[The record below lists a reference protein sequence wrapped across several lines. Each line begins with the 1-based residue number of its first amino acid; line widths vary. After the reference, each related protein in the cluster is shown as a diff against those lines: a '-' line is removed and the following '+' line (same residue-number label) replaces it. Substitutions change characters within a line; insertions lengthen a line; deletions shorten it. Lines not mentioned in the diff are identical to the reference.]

1 MSLLVTGL
9 RLPFDVPEEEALA
22 LAMRQCGLREG
33 TPSFYRRSIDA
44 RHGKI
49 NKVYSVLID
58 GVNGEIGRASCR
70 ERV

>member
-33 TPSFYRRSIDA
+33 TPS
-44 RHGKI
+44 
-49 NKVYSVLID
+49 L
-58 GVNGEIGRASCR
+58 
-70 ERV
+70 